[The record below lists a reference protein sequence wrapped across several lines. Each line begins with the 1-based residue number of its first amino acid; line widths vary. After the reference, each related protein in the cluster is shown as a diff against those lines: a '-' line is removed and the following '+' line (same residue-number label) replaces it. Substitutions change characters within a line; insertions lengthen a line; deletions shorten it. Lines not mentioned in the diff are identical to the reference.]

1 MNYDDFIKSVELF
14 GIISNMSK
22 KDVKKRYLKLSKK
35 YHPDMEGGSHEK
47 FTELKKSY
55 EILQE
60 YMDSYSF
67 SFEEKEFKKQFPA
80 FTNYKNWVK

>member
-1 MNYDDFIKSVELF
+1 
-14 GIISNMSK
+14 
-22 KDVKKRYLKLSKK
+22 
-35 YHPDMEGGSHEK
+35 MEGGSHEK